1 MSPEELAQIDAVV
14 EDFKSQ
20 LYKIERLSRINKAQR
35 RALAAAHQTIFNL
48 PALLRGPD
56 PRGSL
61 REGKDAD
68 AQAWAQLTHSLAR
81 VDPDW
86 HTRGHSG
93 AQSARLSIER
103 LVDPYRVP
111 PTGALCIMSIQEIV
125 DFYFTE
131 FGDTSTGTEVERY
144 FAALRNN
151 DRYEKADDV
160 RKETN

>member
-1 MSPEELAQIDAVV
+1 MSPEVLAQIDAVV
-14 EDFKSQ
+14 EDFKSK
-20 LYKIERLSRINKAQR
+20 LFKVGPLRRINNTQR
-35 RALAAAHQTIFNL
+35 RALAEAYSPILNL
-48 PALLRGPD
+48 PAMLRGPD

-61 REGKDAD
+61 REGKEAD
-68 AQAWAQLTHSLAR
+68 AQAWAQLTHSLAK

-103 LVDPYRVP
+103 LVDPYRM
-111 PTGALCIMSIQEIV
+111 PTAGPCLMSIQEV
-125 DFYFTE
+125 MEFYFTE
-131 FGDTSTGTEVERY
+131 FGDGPAEPETERY

-160 RKETN
+160 RKETS

>member
-20 LYKIERLSRINKAQR
+20 LCRIERLSRINKAQR
-35 RALAAAHQTIFNL
+35 RALAAAHQTIFSL

-61 REGKDAD
+61 REGKEAD
-68 AQAWAQLTHSLAR
+68 AQAWAQLTHSLAK

-93 AQSARLSIER
+93 AQAARLSIER
-103 LVDPYRVP
+103 LVDPYRT
-111 PTGALCIMSIQEIV
+111 PTAGPCLMPIQEV
-125 DFYFTE
+125 MEFYFTE
-131 FGDTSTGTEVERY
+131 FGDEPAEPETERY

-160 RKETN
+160 RKETS